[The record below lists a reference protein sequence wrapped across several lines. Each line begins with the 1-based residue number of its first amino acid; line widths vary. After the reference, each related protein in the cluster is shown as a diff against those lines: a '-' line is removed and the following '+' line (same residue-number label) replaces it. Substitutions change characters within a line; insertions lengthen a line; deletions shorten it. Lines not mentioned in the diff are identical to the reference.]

1 MARRPKSLAESV
13 AAKLPPPSPAA
24 DAEQVTQRQEGETLE
39 ARSTSQRIKTVEDLI
54 AHIEADMSRFEIAA
68 SEATTWEC
76 GNGDGGTIELH
87 RVFVRL
93 KPKAGPGVRECVEV
107 MIQAAAKSLRKPLTK
122 PTKASKRDGLWQ
134 VLCVADTHFGNYAWS
149 QTTGA
154 GDWDLSIAERVVHA
168 AAGELLAVGDSHN
181 PTRRTIAFLGDLFH
195 YDRAE
200 RAETSSGTPLERD
213 GRLQKMIQVGSDV
226 LLGIV
231 ERSAATCPTDVVLV
245 HGNHDETLSWAFHR
259 ILLERFRNDR
269 RVRVEERYTGRKYL
283 AHGKNLLGFAHG
295 HKAKKRLPQIM
306 AIEAASE
313 WAKCPYR
320 EWHTGHYHSSA
331 AEWSRPI
338 ETIDGVLTRVSPSLC
353 APDDWH
359 ASHGFL
365 NTRQCMET
373 FIYAPEGGLTAMH
386 VSTPTKGRP

>member
-1 MARRPKSLAESV
+1 
-13 AAKLPPPSPAA
+13 
-24 DAEQVTQRQEGETLE
+24 
-39 ARSTSQRIKTVEDLI
+39 
-54 AHIEADMSRFEIAA
+54 
-68 SEATTWEC
+68 
-76 GNGDGGTIELH
+76 
-87 RVFVRL
+87 
-93 KPKAGPGVRECVEV
+93 
-107 MIQAAAKSLRKPLTK
+107 
-122 PTKASKRDGLWQ
+122 
-134 VLCVADTHFGNYAWS
+134 
-149 QTTGA
+149 
-154 GDWDLSIAERVVHA
+154 
-168 AAGELLAVGDSHN
+168 
-181 PTRRTIAFLGDLFH
+181 
-195 YDRAE
+195 
-200 RAETSSGTPLERD
+200 
-213 GRLQKMIQVGSDV
+213 MIQVGSDV